1 MPEEFK
7 NSKNNNHSH
16 VGFVLKKTQVAIPM
30 IIFEVI
36 AFKKL
41 PFKMFSVHTKTK
53 SRRFQRYLYIEK
65 FCFCDGLA
73 WTVCLTVQIKLRSF
87 RDGLVW
93 TVCLTVQ
100 IAAPFRVGLVWTV
113 CLTVQIKLRRFRDRL
128 AWTVC
133 LTTQIK
139 LRFQIPLR

>member
-16 VGFVLKKTQVAIPM
+16 VGFVLKKTRVAIPM

-53 SRRFQRYLYIEK
+53 SLRFQRYRKVLFLWRISV
-65 FCFCDGLA
+65 DGMPNRTNKA
-73 WTVCLTVQIKLRSF
+73 AQFSWRISV
-87 RDGLVW
+87 DGMPNRTNSCAVSCRISVDGMPNR
-93 TVCLTVQ
+93 TNK
-100 IAAPFRVGLVWTV
+100 AAPFSWRISVDGVP
-113 CLTVQIKLRRFRDRL
+113 DR
-128 AWTVC
+128 TN
-133 LTTQIK
+133 
-139 LRFQIPLR
+139 